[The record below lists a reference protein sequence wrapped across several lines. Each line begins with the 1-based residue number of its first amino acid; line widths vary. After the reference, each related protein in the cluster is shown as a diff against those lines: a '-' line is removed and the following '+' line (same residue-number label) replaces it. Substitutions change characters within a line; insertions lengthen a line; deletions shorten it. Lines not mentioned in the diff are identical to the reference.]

1 MEYDSPISP
10 AWAIN
15 LRKKT
20 NMKSE
25 RLSYALIAGILALV
39 VLLLSGVRSNVHID
53 TVIAY
58 SAIVVL
64 VALAA
69 LEYRIRWKSLVGK

>member
-39 VLLLSGVRSNVHID
+39 VLLLSGVRSNVQLD

-58 SAIVVL
+58 GAFI
-64 VALAA
+64 ALLAVAA
-69 LEYRIRWKSLVGK
+69 LDYRIRWKSLVGK